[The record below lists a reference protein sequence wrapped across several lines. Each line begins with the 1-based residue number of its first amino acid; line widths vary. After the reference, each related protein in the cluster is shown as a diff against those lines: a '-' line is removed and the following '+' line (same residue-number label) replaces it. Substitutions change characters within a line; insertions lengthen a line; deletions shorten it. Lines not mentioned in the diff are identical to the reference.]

1 MGGKGH
7 TLSSAHTSMHGVLPF
22 YTRTQKFS
30 LFFMP
35 LLRALFRS
43 YLVAWCSCC
52 QQFIDG
58 RFFFSI
64 WVCHVC
70 IYIRAGGKHKRDV
83 ISPFLREPKRSGK
96 KRIKEKYD

>member
-1 MGGKGH
+1 M
-7 TLSSAHTSMHGVLPF
+7 LPF
-22 YTRTQKFS
+22 YTHTQKLS

-35 LLRALFRS
+35 LACSLS

-64 WVCHVC
+64 WICHVC
-70 IYIRAGGKHKRDV
+70 IYIRAGGKHKRDL

-96 KRIKEKYD
+96 NRNEEKYDLDEEKAIEGKVWV